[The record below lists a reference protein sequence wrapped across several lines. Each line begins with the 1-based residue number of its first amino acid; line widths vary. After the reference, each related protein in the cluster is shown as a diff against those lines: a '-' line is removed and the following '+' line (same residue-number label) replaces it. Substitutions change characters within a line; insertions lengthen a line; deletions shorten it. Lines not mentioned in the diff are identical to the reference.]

1 MNAATR
7 RERRAAERDRRR
19 PGGTPAHGAGAG
31 GARRAAAP
39 RTGLAALVRSPI
51 ALVTAA
57 AVLVGVGLLAAN
69 VLLSQPR
76 SAASIVA
83 PAEPAP
89 TDLATG
95 RTLGAADAKVTLD
108 VYVDFQCPNCAAYAQ
123 QVEPRLV
130 NQYVRP
136 GSARMVIHDLA
147 FLGPTSNP
155 GSDESVQAALA
166 ASCAEDQGRFWSYQE
181 YLFANQGPVE
191 NGGTF
196 SRSLLDGIASRLG
209 LDRTRF
215 DACMADPA
223 RTKAVQSE
231 TQTAMAAGIDRTP
244 TILVNGKAVGSWDL
258 QTISNAIDA
267 ALQGNSASPSASPSA
282 SAPAG

>member
-1 MNAATR
+1 M
-7 RERRAAERDRRR
+7 
-19 PGGTPAHGAGAG
+19 
-31 GARRAAAP
+31 
-39 RTGLAALVRSPI
+39 
-51 ALVTAA
+51 
-57 AVLVGVGLLAAN
+57 LVGVVLLAAN

-76 SAASIVA
+76 AAASILD

-89 TDLATG
+89 VDLASG
-95 RTLGAADAKVTLD
+95 RALGKADAKVTLD

-123 QVEPRLV
+123 EVEPRLV

-166 ASCAEDQGRFWSYQE
+166 ANCAGDQGRFWSYQE

-209 LDRTRF
+209 LDGTRF

-231 TQTAMAAGIDRTP
+231 TQAATSAGINRTP
-244 TILVNGKAVGSWDL
+244 TIRVNGTALGSWDL
-258 QTISNAIDA
+258 QTIAKAIDA
-267 ALQGNSASPSASPSA
+267 ALQGVSLGPSASPSA
-282 SAPAG
+282 AS